1 MSTKKALTD
10 RTTLGYLGEEFQF
23 KLIKCFFEDQK
34 FFINIQEI
42 VNQNMFTNDSFRTIV
57 GFMKDRYQFNE
68 TVTNYFEMETL
79 LRSKITD
86 GIRLEMCLGVI
97 KEVKEMDL
105 QGMDLVEDE
114 SEKFFKQQNLTRVI
128 NEVQDIIK
136 RGDFSN
142 YYIIEDKVKK
152 ALETNTKMNYG
163 RHLFE
168 NIEETLSETFRVTIP
183 TGATKLDEALYGG
196 LAKGELGVIIA
207 PSGVGKAQ
215 PLDSK
220 VLTPT
225 GFKTMGE
232 MKVGDRVIG
241 GDGKPHQVIGVYP
254 QGKRPVYKV
263 SFSNGASCE
272 CDIDHLWNVNTY
284 YQRTRK
290 TYVRGSGIK
299 NMKREYNSDKT
310 FKTWSLREII
320 DRGIIKY
327 FSNSERKKY
336 VFKVPIVKPIDFD
349 EREVP
354 VNPYFAGYYIG
365 DGCFQRQNISVSVQ
379 DKNAAF
385 SELFPILKED
395 LRTFYS
401 EKRNIWSFNL
411 AGNSRKKCIETF
423 GICNSQDKEI
433 PECYLLNTKDV
444 RISILQG
451 LMDSD
456 GTTNKNGHSEFS
468 TKSKKLAEQI
478 VFLVKSLGGYAAIKE
493 KKTGYFNKKYN
504 KHVDCG
510 ISYRVSIILNDENIP
525 LYRFKRKQER
535 VKYRSKY
542 KENIYITDVEYL
554 REDETQCI
562 LVDSE
567 EHLYV
572 TDDFIVTH
580 NTSATTG
587 FGANAATYKCEQ
599 NNYKGFKVLHY
610 FFEDKDSSIDRKY
623 YGWLTGYDA
632 SDLHLPD
639 VRPLVIKKLREDG
652 ELQRML
658 KENVVIER
666 LHDGEVTASD
676 IKVKIRQQIARGFK
690 PDLLI
695 LDYFEC
701 LKYERGDYN
710 ESEWSKEAITMRKIE
725 SIANEFDIAIWVP
738 VQGSRETL
746 GAEIVGISQGGG
758 SVKKVQIAH
767 TIVTFAQTEQM
778 KIDGKL
784 NMFLGK
790 FRAGKMVRNKFL
802 NVDFNNGTCRFNMD
816 NIDTDD
822 VPFNVSSAS
831 TDIARR
837 TLMEQN
843 QRRK

>member
-263 SFSNGASCE
+263 NFSNGASCE
-272 CDIDHLWNVNTY
+272 CDIDHLWNVISE
-284 YQRTRK
+284 
-290 TYVRGSGIK
+290 RGVL
-299 NMKREYNSDKT
+299 ET
-310 FKTWSLREII
+310 LTLREII
-320 DRGIIKY
+320 DRDLKAGG
-327 FSNSERKKY
+327 EY
-336 VFKVPIVKPIDFD
+336 VKNLTYLLPTVKAVEFD
-349 EREVP
+349 EQETLRKPYDVGYDFGLGLSDDIPNYILLNSVKVRRQFIDGLEAASLAEGENRV
-354 VNPYFAGYYIG
+354 VNAMG
-365 DGCFQRQNISVSVQ
+365 DSMLYSLPDDAADKLKFLFRSLGLYISVSK
-379 DKNAAF
+379 DAHYDGNAVIISHF
-385 SELFPILKED
+385 ED
-395 LRTFYS
+395 
-401 EKRNIWSFNL
+401 NIHIS
-411 AGNSRKKCIETF
+411 
-423 GICNSQDKEI
+423 GI
-433 PECYLLNTKDV
+433 
-444 RISILQG
+444 
-451 LMDSD
+451 
-456 GTTNKNGHSEFS
+456 
-468 TKSKKLAEQI
+468 
-478 VFLVKSLGGYAAIKE
+478 
-493 KKTGYFNKKYN
+493 
-504 KHVDCG
+504 
-510 ISYRVSIILNDENIP
+510 
-525 LYRFKRKQER
+525 
-535 VKYRSKY
+535 
-542 KENIYITDVEYL
+542 EYL

>member
-1 MSTKKALTD
+1 MSTGKKTLSD

-34 FFINIQEI
+34 FFINIQDI
-42 VNQNMFTNDSFRTIV
+42 VNQNMFTTDSFRTIV

-86 GIRLEMCLGVI
+86 AIRLEMCLGVI
-97 KEVKEMDL
+97 NEIKNMDL

-142 YYIIEDKVKK
+142 YYTIEDKIKK
-152 ALETNTKMNYG
+152 ALETNTKQEYG

-183 TGATKLDEALYGG
+183 TGADKLDDALYGG
-196 LAKGELGVIIA
+196 LGKGELGVIIA
-207 PSGVGKAQ
+207 PSGVGK
-215 PLDSK
+215 
-220 VLTPT
+220 
-225 GFKTMGE
+225 
-232 MKVGDRVIG
+232 
-241 GDGKPHQVIGVYP
+241 
-254 QGKRPVYKV
+254 
-263 SFSNGASCE
+263 
-272 CDIDHLWNVNTY
+272 
-284 YQRTRK
+284 
-290 TYVRGSGIK
+290 
-299 NMKREYNSDKT
+299 
-310 FKTWSLREII
+310 
-320 DRGIIKY
+320 
-327 FSNSERKKY
+327 
-336 VFKVPIVKPIDFD
+336 
-349 EREVP
+349 
-354 VNPYFAGYYIG
+354 
-365 DGCFQRQNISVSVQ
+365 
-379 DKNAAF
+379 
-385 SELFPILKED
+385 
-395 LRTFYS
+395 
-401 EKRNIWSFNL
+401 
-411 AGNSRKKCIETF
+411 
-423 GICNSQDKEI
+423 
-433 PECYLLNTKDV
+433 
-444 RISILQG
+444 
-451 LMDSD
+451 
-456 GTTNKNGHSEFS
+456 
-468 TKSKKLAEQI
+468 
-478 VFLVKSLGGYAAIKE
+478 
-493 KKTGYFNKKYN
+493 
-504 KHVDCG
+504 
-510 ISYRVSIILNDENIP
+510 
-525 LYRFKRKQER
+525 
-535 VKYRSKY
+535 
-542 KENIYITDVEYL
+542 
-554 REDETQCI
+554 
-562 LVDSE
+562 
-567 EHLYV
+567 
-572 TDDFIVTH
+572 
-580 NTSATTG
+580 TSATTG

-632 SDLHLPD
+632 CDLHLPD
-639 VRPLVIKKLREDG
+639 VRPLVIKKLKEDG

-666 LHDGEVTASD
+666 LHDGEVSASD

-746 GAEIVGISQGGG
+746 GAEIVGIAQGGG

-767 TIVTFAQTEQM
+767 TIITFAQTEQM
-778 KIDGKL
+778 KVDGKL
-784 NMFLGK
+784 NIFLGK
-790 FRAGKMVRNKFL
+790 FRAGKMVKNKFL
-802 NVDFNNGTCRFNMD
+802 NVGFNNGTCRFDME
-816 NIDTDD
+816 NIDSED
-822 VPFNVSSAS
+822 VPFSVSSAS

>member
-1 MSTKKALTD
+1 MSTGKKTLSD

-34 FFINIQEI
+34 FFINIQDI
-42 VNQNMFTNDSFRTIV
+42 VNQNMFTTDSFRTIV

-86 GIRLEMCLGVI
+86 AIRLEMCLGVI
-97 KEVKEMDL
+97 NEIKNMDL

-142 YYIIEDKVKK
+142 YYTIEDKIKK
-152 ALETNTKMNYG
+152 ALETNTKQEYG

-183 TGATKLDEALYGG
+183 TGADKLDDALYGG
-196 LAKGELGVIIA
+196 LGKGELGVIIA

-215 PLDSK
+215 PLTSK

-232 MKVGDRVIG
+232 MKIGDRVIG

-263 SFSNGASCE
+263 SFRNGASCE
-272 CDIDHLWNVNTY
+272 CDIDHLWNVRINGGAYETM
-284 YQRTRK
+284 T
-290 TYVRGSGIK
+290 
-299 NMKREYNSDKT
+299 
-310 FKTWSLREII
+310 LREII
-320 DRGIIKY
+320 DRG
-327 FSNSERKKY
+327 EEA
-336 VFKVPIVKPIDFD
+336 FKHFGCMIPTVKPVEFD
-349 EREVP
+349 EQETLKK
-354 VNPYFAGYYIG
+354 PYDVGYEFGLGSLNDIPDYILLNSVDVRRQFI
-365 DGCFQRQNISVSVQ
+365 DGLV
-379 DKNAAF
+379 AA
-385 SELFPILKED
+385 SLID
-395 LRTFYS
+395 G
-401 EKRNIWSFNL
+401 EKRIANAMSDYILYPLSDDVTENL
-411 AGNSRKKCIETF
+411 K
-423 GICNSQDKEI
+423 
-433 PECYLLNTKDV
+433 
-444 RISILQG
+444 
-451 LMDSD
+451 
-456 GTTNKNGHSEFS
+456 
-468 TKSKKLAEQI
+468 
-478 VFLVKSLGGYAAIKE
+478 FLFRSLGLYICVRKDISSEENIVIFSFFSG
-493 KKTGYFNKKYN
+493 FN
-504 KHVDCG
+504 
-510 ISYRVSIILNDENIP
+510 SIIGA
-525 LYRFKRKQER
+525 
-535 VKYRSKY
+535 
-542 KENIYITDVEYL
+542 EYL

-632 SDLHLPD
+632 CDLHLPD
-639 VRPLVIKKLREDG
+639 VRPLVIKKLKEDG

-666 LHDGEVTASD
+666 LHDGEVSASD

-746 GAEIVGISQGGG
+746 GAEIVGIAQGGG

-767 TIVTFAQTEQM
+767 TIITFAQTEQM
-778 KIDGKL
+778 KVDGKL
-784 NMFLGK
+784 NIFLGK
-790 FRAGKMVRNKFL
+790 FRAGKMVKNKFL
-802 NVDFNNGTCRFNMD
+802 NVGFNNGTCRFDME
-816 NIDTDD
+816 NIDSED
-822 VPFNVSSAS
+822 VPFSVSSAS